1 MTESKYIGNVFVVSR
16 LGQLRNVQNFI
27 KQFNAKENILIIQYS
42 VVDGPI
48 LKNMIEIC
56 ERNLYVEVI
65 YLKLPKRP
73 LHVTKKKN
81 IKMYNSIKNALEYI
95 VNEKYVFNNLFLC
108 NADKWY
114 SYYEKVKKENNF
126 AFSMNLLEEGLTTY
140 IVSADPEYQADP
152 LVPISGSDLKKSI
165 RDVVRTFI
173 DIFITMKNLIVKF
186 GILLLNLI
194 SIIFK
199 TNLTKIIKDFAL
211 DKTLEEKYKFSYITH
226 FDEAFVCFPEKI
238 EAKNFSIDKINKL
251 NFKFNTIASNQYI
264 DQLNKDYALFINQK
278 YINYR
283 QHFEVLFK
291 IFTKM
296 NLKNIYIKLHPKEDK
311 VLVINTI
318 NECLKE
324 FPDLNIEVIHNM
336 DSTPIED
343 IIYNCHFKQIIGLT
357 SSALLYC
364 NELIKDINI
373 ISVADEYRRMCLD
386 KANHVNKKELKLFEK
401 EYKNF
406 EKISNVRQ
414 FGGEDKNKTKNNTKV
429 KAKSKK

>member
-1 MTESKYIGNVFVVSR
+1 M
-16 LGQLRNVQNFI
+16 
-27 KQFNAKENILIIQYS
+27 
-42 VVDGPI
+42 
-48 LKNMIEIC
+48 
-56 ERNLYVEVI
+56 
-65 YLKLPKRP
+65 
-73 LHVTKKKN
+73 
-81 IKMYNSIKNALEYI
+81 
-95 VNEKYVFNNLFLC
+95 
-108 NADKWY
+108 
-114 SYYEKVKKENNF
+114 
-126 AFSMNLLEEGLTTY
+126 
-140 IVSADPEYQADP
+140 
-152 LVPISGSDLKKSI
+152 
-165 RDVVRTFI
+165 
-173 DIFITMKNLIVKF
+173 
-186 GILLLNLI
+186 
-194 SIIFK
+194 
-199 TNLTKIIKDFAL
+199 
-211 DKTLEEKYKFSYITH
+211 
-226 FDEAFVCFPEKI
+226 
-238 EAKNFSIDKINKL
+238 
-251 NFKFNTIASNQYI
+251 
-264 DQLNKDYALFINQK
+264 
-278 YINYR
+278 
-283 QHFEVLFK
+283 LFK

-414 FGGEDKNKTKNNTKV
+414 FGGEDKNNTKNNTKV